1 MIRLQTVS
9 VLFLM
14 SLFGL
19 ISGCASQEKPL
30 LPAFAD
36 IHLHYNWDHSEY
48 ISPREVVEKLQRNNV
63 VLAIV
68 SSVPADFAE
77 RLADVAPDWVLPLY
91 SPYYQ
96 TGNRHNWFFDEGV
109 VTAARQALASGK
121 YTGLGE
127 IHLVA
132 GVGPRRDNPVFVGLI
147 SLAREYQVPMLLHT
161 DASSYRYLL
170 PVCQQNP
177 DLKILWAHAGGILP
191 PSQLTLLLSECDNV
205 WLDLAARDPWHYG
218 GFVDEQGVLDAEW
231 KRFIITNQDRIMVG
245 TDPVWNAHQMYRWYE
260 ADQGWN
266 HYEQLL
272 QYHHNW
278 IDQLP
283 TTVQHKLRLTNAQAY
298 FGRRGREID

>member
-1 MIRLQTVS
+1 MRRLRLFPVTVILVS
-9 VLFLM
+9 
-14 SLFGL
+14 FGL
-19 ISGCASQEKPL
+19 LTACASHDKTLP
-30 LPAFAD
+30 PAFAD

-48 ISPREVVEKLQRNNV
+48 ISTQEVLEKLQQNNV
-63 VLAIV
+63 VLGVV
-68 SSVPADFAE
+68 SSVPSDYAG
-77 RLADVAPDWVLPLY
+77 RLAAAAPEWIVALF

-109 VTAARQALASGK
+109 VTAARQALANGN
-121 YTGLGE
+121 YAGLGE

-132 GVGPRRDNPVFVGLI
+132 GLGPRRDNPVFLGLVA
-147 SLAREYQVPMLLHT
+147 LAMEYQVPMLLHT

-170 PVCQQNP
+170 PICKQYPQ
-177 DLKILWAHAGGILP
+177 LKILWAHAGGILP
-191 PSQLTLLLSECDNV
+191 PSQLTALLAECDNV

-218 GFVDEQGVLDAEW
+218 EFVDEQGMLEMEW
-231 KRFIITNQDRIMVG
+231 KQFIINNQDRIMVG

-278 IDQLP
+278 ISQLP
-283 TTVQHKLRLTNAQAY
+283 APVQNKLRLTNAQRY
-298 FGRRGREID
+298 FGRRGRETE